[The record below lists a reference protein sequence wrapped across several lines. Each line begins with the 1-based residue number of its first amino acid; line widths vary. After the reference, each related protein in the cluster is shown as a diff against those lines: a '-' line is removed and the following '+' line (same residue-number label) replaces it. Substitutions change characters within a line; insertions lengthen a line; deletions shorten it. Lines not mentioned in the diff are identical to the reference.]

1 MKKLMISC
9 FLLMATL
16 WTGCSIID
24 DGINTSTFV
33 IQVDSINVPT
43 EIASSDTLAIRPFGR
58 VGPNGCYSFK
68 RFEASRTS
76 SSLELKLIGKLVE
89 GNDIGCFS
97 AIVELYTIFKVPP
110 PLEGPFGIKINQ
122 PDESVLSRTVEV
134 KE

>member
-1 MKKLMISC
+1 MNKLIISC
-9 FLLMATL
+9 LLLMTAL

-24 DGINTSTFV
+24 DGTNTSTFV
-33 IQVDSINVPT
+33 VKVDSMSVPT
-43 EIASSDTLAIRPFGR
+43 EIASSDTLAIHPFGR

-76 SSLELKLIGKLVE
+76 SFLELKLIGELVE
-89 GNDIGCFS
+89 GNDIGC
-97 AIVELYTIFKVPP
+97 ADVIVELDTTYKVSP
-110 PLEGPFGIKINQ
+110 PLEGPFEIKINQ